1 MRPSKAILGLI
12 FPDWAMAQPIVD
24 ASCLIPVRTANL
36 HTARN
41 IVKRVEPVST
51 AVGPQSCHATDHG
64 AFASYNVLIGI
75 PYQGARACD
84 LTYSNLEFN
93 WVGVSNWQCVE
104 NNGKIQLYFNA
115 AVNLGSSINSGLEAC
130 YPNIVGGFNCPD
142 D

>member
-1 MRPSKAILGLI
+1 
-12 FPDWAMAQPIVD
+12 MAHPIVD
-24 ASCLIPVRTANL
+24 ASCLIHVSTVANF

-41 IVKRVEPVST
+41 IVKRVNPVSM

-64 AFASYNVLIGI
+64 AFASYDVLIGI
-75 PYQGARACD
+75 PYQGAQACD

-93 WVGVSNWQCVE
+93 WVGLSSWKCVE
-104 NNGKIQLYFNA
+104 NNGEIQLYFDA
-115 AVNLGSSINSGLEAC
+115 GVNLGSNINSGLEAC